1 MSNDFWKGYLVASM
15 ISILSILCIGSI
27 AHCDTQMTN
36 LIRKEAISQGF
47 DPEIAIAIAT
57 IESGLNPRAIG
68 PKKEV
73 GLFQILPRFSPVPRI
88 ALFDP
93 KVNARVGIEKLIE
106 AQKKCRVNKNLT
118 YVICFNN
125 GLSRKPN
132 HPLLHPYYKRFL
144 IAWRNL

>member
-1 MSNDFWKGYLVASM
+1 MSNDFWRGYLVASI
-15 ISILSILCIGSI
+15 ISILSILFVGSI
-27 AHCDTQMTN
+27 AHCNEQITN
-36 LIRKEAISQGF
+36 IIRKEALSQGF

-57 IESGLNPRAIG
+57 IESSLNPNAIG

-93 KVNARVGIEKLIE
+93 SVNARVGIEKLIE
-106 AQKKCRVNKNLT
+106 AQKKCRVHNKLT

-125 GLSRKPN
+125 GISRKPKY
-132 HPLLHPYYKRFL
+132 PLLHPYYKRFI